1 MIVLDTDHVGIYQWP
16 QSDAAYALRDR
27 LEACHESLAVTVISV
42 EEQMRGWLSE
52 IKRRAQ
58 PRRQI
63 LAYGRLQFI
72 IGFFADWTILPWD
85 ERACGTFE
93 LLRKQRLRVG
103 TMDLKI
109 ASIAL
114 ANDALL
120 LTRNFRDFEKVPNLR
135 FEDWTE

>member
-1 MIVLDTDHVGIYQWP
+1 MLDTDHVGIYQWP

-27 LEACHESLAVTVISV
+27 LEACDEPLAITIVSV

-52 IKRRAQ
+52 IKRRSN

-63 LAYGRLQFI
+63 PVYGRLQYI
-72 IGFFADWTILPWD
+72 IGFFADWTILTWN
-85 ERACGTFE
+85 EKACDKFE
-93 LLRKQRLRVG
+93 SLRRRKLRVG

-120 LTRNFRDFEKVPNLR
+120 LTRNFRDFEKVPDLR
-135 FEDWTE
+135 VEDWTS